1 MSAETE
7 TMIQRVARI
16 VFVMA
21 PDEGWPTPAHPRC
34 VHIARTIIEQM
45 REPTKEMIRVGAEEC
60 FDDHPDAHPYEDA
73 ADVWR
78 AMVEEAAR

>member
-1 MSAETE
+1 MREGPHVHYD
-7 TMIQRVARI
+7 QVAR
-16 VFVMA
+16 A
-21 PDEGWPTPAHPRC
+21 A
-34 VHIARTIIEQM
+34 IAAM